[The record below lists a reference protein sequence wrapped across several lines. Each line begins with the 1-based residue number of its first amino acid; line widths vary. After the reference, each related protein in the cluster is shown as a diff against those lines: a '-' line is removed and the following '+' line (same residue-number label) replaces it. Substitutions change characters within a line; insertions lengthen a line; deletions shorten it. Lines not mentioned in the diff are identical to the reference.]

1 MYIGSDQLQSLVMA
15 RRLLLL
21 NRQIEQ
27 QRSDPTVE
35 TKSFKEILEKDEISM
50 SGGVESNLTEGK
62 SSVPSSDVR
71 LTDLLEQLG
80 NI

>member
-1 MYIGSDQLQSLVMA
+1 VYIGSDQLQSLVMA

-50 SGGVESNLTEGK
+50 SGGVESNLSEGK

>member
-1 MYIGSDQLQSLVMA
+1 MA

>member
-50 SGGVESNLTEGK
+50 SGGVESNLSEGK

>member
-1 MYIGSDQLQSLVMA
+1 VYIGSDQLQSLVMA

-21 NRQIEQ
+21 NRLIEQ

-50 SGGVESNLTEGK
+50 SGGVESNLSEGK

>member
-1 MYIGSDQLQSLVMA
+1 MA

-62 SSVPSSDVR
+62 SSVSSSDVR